1 MLQDRELPLV
11 LMHQL
16 LLEVEQPVKI
26 LPEHKCLQSLLAT
39 AIIPRDQVRVLP
51 VRIVRLRDR
60 PLAEEGAVLVE
71 EVVVAGVE
79 ETKRSLFLKTINLI
93 ENEKTVLHSVL
104 FYPNA
109 TSCSTNI
116 Q

>member
-11 LMHQL
+11 LLHQL

-71 EVVVAGVE
+71 EVVAGVE

-93 ENEKTVLHSVL
+93 ENEKTVLHSDL

>member
-1 MLQDRELPLV
+1 MLQYRELPLV
-11 LMHQL
+11 LLHQL

-60 PLAEEGAVLVE
+60 TLAEEGAVLVE
-71 EVVVAGVE
+71 EVVAGVE

>member
-1 MLQDRELPLV
+1 VLQDRELPLV
-11 LMHQL
+11 LLHQL

-71 EVVVAGVE
+71 EVVAGVE

>member
-11 LMHQL
+11 LLHQL

-60 PLAEEGAVLVE
+60 PLAEEGAVQVE
-71 EVVVAGVE
+71 EVVAGVE